1 MKRFSKFIT
10 EKKMTHVIDRKTGES
25 VYGPTDVADA
35 KRYLQKQPQPRKFV
49 IRDIKE
55 DVQLSERFEIQFPTK
70 AIAVKFMRELMAQR
84 LGNSSTGTDG
94 LVTIMT
100 HSGRTG
106 EPTMTHKEI
115 AKIMRK
121 HGGKFVRTDEGPRIA
136 KIFEDVQLDEGYE
149 MRGLGSKGL
158 RNMKVSKK
166 VNAEKIRKIL
176 TTAKIPHDMVM
187 GTIRVPERFVRIARE
202 KLDNAF
208 GGMFQ
213 KKTGFKIS
221 GTLKEDV
228 QIDENVQNQVKR
240 MSRRDKQKLAD
251 KLNDLDL
258 SGYGDYEARVDNV
271 HKFKPSDLKMAMQMM
286 SLKEAP
292 NPEFLKVYDSLKK
305 GDKVEVE
312 FDSGIRKGSK
322 ITLVVTSGHRVVGK
336 AKVGRIIMKSPD
348 NMRGVSYT
356 LYNRNGSVSLAQ
368 GDMGTV
374 MKSIKKK

>member
-35 KRYLQKQPQPRKFV
+35 KRYLKKQIQPNKFM
-49 IRDIKE
+49 IKDIKE
-55 DVQLSERFEIQFPTK
+55 DVQLEES
-70 AIAVKFMRELMAQR
+70 
-84 LGNSSTGTDG
+84 
-94 LVTIMT
+94 
-100 HSGRTG
+100 
-106 EPTMTHKEI
+106 
-115 AKIMRK
+115 
-121 HGGKFVRTDEGPRIA
+121 
-136 KIFEDVQLDEGYE
+136 YE

-158 RNMKVSKK
+158 KNMGKTKK
-166 VNAEKIRKIL
+166 
-176 TTAKIPHDMVM
+176 
-187 GTIRVPERFVRIARE
+187 
-202 KLDNAF
+202 
-208 GGMFQ
+208 FQ
-213 KKTGFKIS
+213 DF
-221 GTLKEDV
+221 
-228 QIDENVQNQVKR
+228 QNQVKR

-312 FDSGIRKGSK
+312 FDSGIRKGNK

-356 LYNRNGSVSLAQ
+356 LYNRNGSVSLAL
-368 GDMGTV
+368 GDMATV

>member
-1 MKRFSKFIT
+1 
-10 EKKMTHVIDRKTGES
+10 
-25 VYGPTDVADA
+25 
-35 KRYLQKQPQPRKFV
+35 
-49 IRDIKE
+49 
-55 DVQLSERFEIQFPTK
+55 
-70 AIAVKFMRELMAQR
+70 
-84 LGNSSTGTDG
+84 
-94 LVTIMT
+94 
-100 HSGRTG
+100 
-106 EPTMTHKEI
+106 
-115 AKIMRK
+115 
-121 HGGKFVRTDEGPRIA
+121 
-136 KIFEDVQLDEGYE
+136 
-149 MRGLGSKGL
+149 
-158 RNMKVSKK
+158 
-166 VNAEKIRKIL
+166 
-176 TTAKIPHDMVM
+176 
-187 GTIRVPERFVRIARE
+187 
-202 KLDNAF
+202 
-208 GGMFQ
+208 
-213 KKTGFKIS
+213 
-221 GTLKEDV
+221 LKEDV